1 MYEDDEDIIILDDDE
16 DLPRNAVVVRRRSND
31 HRAPSSSGRPRPVRV
46 RSQPAVIQPVVRT
59 TLQPSQPPEETKTD
73 TSKLWNLAPDAL
85 RAIAAMTPMPN
96 PPTAEDDVESNVKNL
111 ITYFGAIQTV
121 AQRKEQLYALAS
133 IVERHV

>member
-1 MYEDDEDIIILDDDE
+1 V
-16 DLPRNAVVVRRRSND
+16 A
-31 HRAPSSSGRPRPVRV
+31 V

-59 TLQPSQPPEETKTD
+59 AVQPAPPIEEPKSD

-96 PPTAEDDVESNVKNL
+96 PPTADNDVDVNVKNL
-111 ITYFGAIQTV
+111 ITYFGALHTV
-121 AQRKEQLYALAS
+121 AQRKEQLYALAA